1 MKSKTISTSLAV
13 LALLF
18 GVVWLWPV
26 LVLPIIRC
34 WSEDAAK
41 GSSGGLFFITLMM
54 SLPGILAVYF
64 GIRLLKESN
73 EKNIKRAVGILMVAS
88 VVCVIPRVA
97 MRLPKGADETIAR
110 ETLLLI
116 GIVAA
121 VIIYLVLAKWAL
133 RASGFPVAGIRQ
145 VMGRVPLL
153 LIAWQIWTI
162 GFRLFHV
169 YVPKKEGYAFAPAE
183 PWVFMGILPMLAAW
197 LFYRISIKAFGIKTP
212 EAGLFTRAVEDKH

>member
-1 MKSKTISTSLAV
+1 MKSRTISISLAV

-34 WSEDAAK
+34 WSEDVAK
-41 GSSGGLFFITLMM
+41 GSLGDLFFITLMM

-73 EKNIKRAVGILMVAS
+73 EKNIKRAVGILMVAL

-97 MRLPKGADETIAR
+97 MRLPKGADETIVR

-116 GIVAA
+116 GTVIA
-121 VIIYLVLAKWAL
+121 VIIYLILAKWVL
-133 RASGFPVAGIRQ
+133 RASGFQVAGIRG

-153 LIAWQIWTI
+153 LIALQIWTV
-162 GFRLFHV
+162 GFRLFDVYSWKKGGHT
-169 YVPKKEGYAFAPAE
+169 YVPEE
-183 PWVFMGILPMLAAW
+183 PWVFMGLLPMLAAW

-212 EAGLFTRAVEDKH
+212 EAGLFTRAGETKH